1 MPDSDFAR
9 RRFLQGLG
17 ATAGA
22 LAFGSRSLKGA
33 ETELNHA
40 EREQSMDVQTLSQP
54 AEEIPVTEKV
64 DVCVCGA
71 GPAGVSAA
79 IAAGRQGAVTRLV
92 DVNGCAGGIWTAGLL
107 CWFQGHK
114 RKTGIVNELR
124 ETLIERG
131 VAWDEKKSGMAAE
144 VDEMK
149 LLLEELC
156 LDAGVKMLYHTRV
169 VDGRVENGRL
179 THAVIEN
186 KSGRQA
192 IAADVFIDAT
202 GDGDLAARIGCG
214 FDLGIGPEH
223 VTQPMSLIAIAT
235 GPEPEQI
242 ADCLRGLAEPLGKNP
257 RHVLRAEMERAG
269 VSPSYKGPFMT
280 MFRDGLYLL
289 MINHQYGV
297 SGTDAQ
303 EVTDA
308 TIEARAEIHKL
319 VKALRSLGGR
329 WKDFRLV
336 VTADHIGV
344 REGRRIHGLATVDKE
359 YPREGKVVPDPVCLA
374 RYPID
379 VHHLGRHMEFER
391 FRVKPYQIPYRAL
404 VAKDVDGLLM
414 AGRCIS
420 GDFVAHSSYRVTGNA
435 STLGEAAGLAGSL
448 CAEGKVLPRNLEYGR
463 LAPLLPDDY
472 ESA

>member
-1 MPDSDFAR
+1 MSDSHMPR
-9 RRFLQGLG
+9 RRFLRNMALTG
-17 ATAGA
+17 GA
-22 LAFGSRSLKGA
+22 LTVASPPVPSAAKPSDSSSKRPPSKHGA
-33 ETELNHA
+33 L
-40 EREQSMDVQTLSQP
+40 QQP
-54 AEEIPVTEKV
+54 AVEIPVIEKV

-79 IAAGRQGAVTRLV
+79 IAAARQGAMTRLV

-114 RKTGIVNELR
+114 QKTGFINELR
-124 ETLIERG
+124 TTLLERG
-131 VAWDEKKSGMAAE
+131 VAWDEKKSGFAAE

-156 LDAGVKMLYHTRV
+156 RAAGVKMLYHTRV
-169 VDGRVENGRL
+169 VDGHVEDGRL
-179 THAVIEN
+179 KHAVIEN

-202 GDGDLAARIGCG
+202 GDGDLAARSGCG
-214 FDLGIGPEH
+214 FDLGIGPEQ
-223 VTQPMSLIAIAT
+223 VMQPMSLIAIAT
-235 GPEPEQI
+235 GPSSTEI
-242 ADCLRGLAEPLGKNP
+242 ADCLRGFAEPLGKNP
-257 RHVLRAEMERAG
+257 KQVLQAEMKKAG
-269 VSPSYKGPFMT
+269 VSPSYASPFMT
-280 MFRDGLYLL
+280 MIREGLYLL

-297 SGTDAQ
+297 SGIDAQ

-319 VKALRSLGGR
+319 VDALRSLGGR

-336 VTADHIGV
+336 LTAEHIGV

-359 YPREGKVVPDPVCLA
+359 YLREGRTVPDPVCVG

-379 VHHLGRHMEFER
+379 VHHLGQYVDFER
-391 FRVKPYQIPYRAL
+391 FTVRPYQIPYRAL
-404 VAKDVDGLLM
+404 VAEDIDGLLM

-420 GDFVAHSSYRVTGNA
+420 GDFIAHSSYRVTGDA
-435 STLGEAAGLAGSL
+435 SPMGEAAGLAASI
-448 CAEGKVLPRNLEYGR
+448 CAKEKILPKELDYSK
-463 LAPLLPDDY
+463 LAPLLPDEFDR
-472 ESA
+472 A